1 MIVETTSKE
10 FAKLVNA
17 KLIESNRP
25 KTVVRN
31 SREIVILADVT
42 KKKDLFLK
50 IVSMDVKGEVDAE
63 VKVFIAPLCPVCP
76 YVVEEI
82 CSLPI
87 KKVEIID
94 VADYPEIAKEYDIMA
109 TPTVVIGR
117 IKLVGRVKG
126 DEVLEWI
133 RRGFDK
139 KEYFAKLL
147 REGSAEDVVREVKK
161 DGDVDILVDL
171 LTYRD
176 FMVRLGAMVA
186 LEEIA
191 RENVDLIRNVKNRI
205 RRLLRHE
212 DKRIRQ
218 DVAMLLGSIGD
229 EEDKEFL
236 EELLK
241 EEGEIRE
248 SAIEAI
254 KEIDKRNQK

>member
-1 MIVETTSKE
+1 
-10 FAKLVNA
+10 
-17 KLIESNRP
+17 
-25 KTVVRN
+25 
-31 SREIVILADVT
+31 
-42 KKKDLFLK
+42 
-50 IVSMDVKGEVDAE
+50 
-63 VKVFIAPLCPVCP
+63 
-76 YVVEEI
+76 
-82 CSLPI
+82 
-87 KKVEIID
+87 
-94 VADYPEIAKEYDIMA
+94 MA

-191 RENVDLIRNVKNRI
+191 RENIDLIRNVKNRI
-205 RRLLRHE
+205 RSLLRHE